1 MVTTMKTIRYGM
13 STGKAFWGL
22 TFKAAIVMAHPGW
35 RAALSIV
42 RMVRSSAPLAEPV
55 TNANGYGDDS
65 HDEIGPEIHLHQETR
80 SHRHNEKTQNG
91 PFGPLIIFTS
101 ACTDE
106 ARFGQGLSETSLPL

>member
-1 MVTTMKTIRYGM
+1 MKTIRYGM

-22 TFKAAIVMAHPGW
+22 KCKAAIVMANPGW

-42 RMVRSSAPLAEPV
+42 RVVRSSASLAEPV
-55 TNANGYGDDS
+55 TNGNGYGDDNS

-91 PFGPLIIFTS
+91 PFGPLMIFTS
-101 ACTDE
+101 ARNDE